1 MDIVIAFLEF
11 INDKD
16 LSIPLGEVI
25 TFVFINSLCLL
36 SGRFKLGLL
45 ISYCFVFYWG
55 FLFNKDYFVDILGN
69 SSMGLYIY
77 ALSGFAMIIIALIGF
92 FVED

>member
-1 MDIVIAFLEF
+1 MDIVASFLAF

-16 LSIPLGEVI
+16 LSVPLGEVI
-25 TFVFINSLCLL
+25 TFVFINSFCLL

-55 FLFNKDYFVDILGN
+55 FLFNKNYFVDILGSTN
-69 SSMGLYIY
+69 LGLYVY
-77 ALSGFAMIIIALIGF
+77 ALSGFAMIIIAIIGF
-92 FVED
+92 LVKE

>member
-1 MDIVIAFLEF
+1 MDIIIAFLEF

-16 LSIPLGEVI
+16 LSIPVGEVI
-25 TFVFINSLCLL
+25 IFVVINSLCLL

-55 FLFNKDYFVDILGN
+55 FLFNKDFFVDILGN
-69 SSMGLYIY
+69 TTLGLYIY
-77 ALSGFAMIIIALIGF
+77 ALSGFAMVIVALIGF
-92 FVED
+92 FVEE